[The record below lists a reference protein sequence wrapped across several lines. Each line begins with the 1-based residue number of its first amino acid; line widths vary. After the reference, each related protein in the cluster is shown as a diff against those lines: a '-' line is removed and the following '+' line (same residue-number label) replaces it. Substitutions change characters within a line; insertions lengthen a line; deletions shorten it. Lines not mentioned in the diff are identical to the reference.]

1 MLADAIKKLQLNRS
15 SDYLLANHRAVNVEF
30 VDVGQSHLDG
40 DHDEVDKALLQKANT
55 AVVLL

>member
-1 MLADAIKKLQLNRS
+1 MLADAIKELQLNRN
-15 SDYLLANHRAVNVEF
+15 SDVLLANHRAVNVEF

-40 DHDEVDKALLQKANT
+40 DHDEVDEALLYKANT